1 MILLLLMSP
10 DLVDKAMLNFVK
22 RLFCVYQASK
32 VYLMN
37 LYFGH
42 PSLLPPPPSTSPLP
56 SPSTSP
62 LPLLYPSVLTRTHY
76 VAQAGPELQILL
88 PQQAVYATTSGL
100 FGVFFVFVFLRKNLT
115 QCLTQGK

>member
-1 MILLLLMSP
+1 MILLLLLSP
-10 DLVDKAMLNFVK
+10 ELVDEAMLNFVK
-22 RLFCVYQASK
+22 HLFCVYQTSK

-56 SPSTSP
+56 SPSSPSP

-76 VAQAGPELQILL
+76 VAQAGSELQILL

-100 FGVFFVFVFLRKNLT
+100 FGVFFVFVFLWD
-115 QCLTQGK
+115 

>member
-10 DLVDKAMLNFVK
+10 ELVNEAMLNFVK

-56 SPSTSP
+56 SPSSP
-62 LPLLYPSVLTRTHY
+62 SLLPLLYPSVLTRTHY
-76 VAQAGPELQILL
+76 VAQAGSELQIFL

-100 FGVFFVFVFLRKNLT
+100 FGVFFVFVFLWD
-115 QCLTQGK
+115 

>member
-10 DLVDKAMLNFVK
+10 ELVDEAMFNFVK
-22 RLFCVYQASK
+22 CLFCIYQASK
-32 VYLMN
+32 AYLKN

-42 PSLLPPPPSTSPLP
+42 PSLLLPPSPPSTPPLP
-56 SPSTSP
+56 SPPSL
-62 LPLLYPSVLTRTHY
+62 LPLLYPSLLTRTHY

-100 FGVFFVFVFLRKNLT
+100 FVFSLYLCFCRTRESN
-115 QCLTQGK
+115 

>member
-10 DLVDKAMLNFVK
+10 ELVDEAMLNFVK
-22 RLFCVYQASK
+22 CLFCVYQASK

-37 LYFGH
+37 LCFGH

-56 SPSTSP
+56 SPSPSSLSPSP

-88 PQQAVYATTSGL
+88 PQQGVYATTSGP
-100 FGVFFVFVFLRKNLT
+100 FGIFFVFVFLWD
-115 QCLTQGK
+115 